1 MLYLKRLFAG
11 PPNTLE
17 LMQRHDLA
25 GLLAALDHPLAW
37 VRRDAAATLGRMQ
50 EPRARAPLTTALQDR
65 DAEVRHAA
73 HVALTQLNAAAA
85 ASPPARTGAW

>member
-17 LMQRHDLA
+17 LMQRHDIA
-25 GLLAALDHPLAW
+25 GLLAALDHTLAW
-37 VRRDAAATLGRMQ
+37 VRRDAAATLGTMH
-50 EPRARAPLTTALQDR
+50 EPRARLTTALQDR

-73 HVALTQLNAAAA
+73 QASLDTLNTRFATQPLG
-85 ASPPARTGAW
+85 PTEGP